1 MANAWNE
8 GSWSELGWSGIL
20 SSTVE
25 VTAPGN
31 EAWGSLGWGNKSFG
45 GANSLTISQN
55 SVTVDAISL
64 ISVTGLQ
71 LNTSLNSVEA
81 FGLAIVNVTGQQLNI
96 SQGDV
101 DASPDAEVIGQQLNI
116 SSPSNVTI
124 TAEINSGWGRRGWG
138 IYDWGAD
145 SLSVNASLTG
155 QQLNLSLSSLSII
168 GDANLTLN
176 QLQLLGI
183 TEGEVDPSPDAN
195 VVGIGMSI
203 SLALG
208 TVVIGTANVGVTG
221 QRLNVSESSITV
233 DLNTPVD
240 ITPPRRLTI
249 TTGIAIAGASAEAPV
264 TGNKLTIGLNN
275 DNINVQIWTVINTG
289 TDATWIE
296 VDTAA

>member
-1 MANAWNE
+1 MANGWND

-20 SSTVE
+20 SSTVQ
-25 VTAPGN
+25 VTGPGN
-31 EAWGSLGWGNKSFG
+31 EPWGSLSWGAKGFG
-45 GANSLTISQN
+45 GSNPLTISQS
-55 SVTVDAISL
+55 SVTADAVSL

-71 LNTSLNSVEA
+71 LNTSINDVYA
-81 FGLAIVNVTGQQLNI
+81 FGLAIVFHDGLQLNI
-96 SQGDV
+96 AEGTV
-101 DASPDAEVIGQQLNI
+101 DASPDAEVTGQQINI
-116 SSPSNVTI
+116 SSPGDVTI

-138 IYDWGAD
+138 TYDWGAD
-145 SLSVNASLTG
+145 SLSVVASVTG
-155 QQLNLSLSSLSII
+155 QQLNSSLGSLSITAD
-168 GDANLTLN
+168 GNLTLS

-183 TEGEVDPSPDAN
+183 AEGEVDPGPDAN
-195 VVGIGMSI
+195 VVGIGMSVT
-203 SLALG
+203 LAVG

-221 QRLNVSESSITV
+221 QQINLAESSVTV

-240 ITPPRRLTI
+240 ITAVRRMI
-249 TTGIAIAGASAEAPV
+249 ISTGTVVAGASAEAPV